1 MEIKTLVNH
10 IREPQVVFQTLSEV
24 DILYGETQIPG
35 SYNHKPLS
43 SQISSF
49 VMFLWLFV
57 GILQVHNP
65 WMPSDKTRGEESHDP
80 KAVITTYE
88 GNHNHD
94 IPTSK
99 SSRDHD
105 TKPRFRP
112 DETDTIS
119 LNLGVGISSD
129 GPDYS
134 HHT

>member
-1 MEIKTLVNH
+1 MHKVL
-10 IREPQVVFQTLSEV
+10 
-24 DILYGETQIPG
+24 IPFG
-35 SYNHKPLS
+35 TGFGIWE
-43 SQISSF
+43 ISSF

-94 IPTSK
+94 VPTSK

-129 GPDYS
+129 GPDHS

>member
-1 MEIKTLVNH
+1 
-10 IREPQVVFQTLSEV
+10 
-24 DILYGETQIPG
+24 
-35 SYNHKPLS
+35 
-43 SQISSF
+43 
-49 VMFLWLFV
+49 
-57 GILQVHNP
+57 
-65 WMPSDKTRGEESHDP
+65 MPSDKTRGEESHDP

-94 IPTSK
+94 VPTSK

-129 GPDYS
+129 GPDHS

>member
-1 MEIKTLVNH
+1 MGRKS
-10 IREPQVVFQTLSEV
+10 Q
-24 DILYGETQIPG
+24 GETQIP
-35 SYNHKPLS
+35 
-43 SQISSF
+43 
-49 VMFLWLFV
+49 

-94 IPTSK
+94 VPTSK